1 MRNKTIYAVAL
12 LTFLASCDK
21 NPQRPSEYATDSNA
35 VRIDASVGAL
45 TRSNPLGTAEEQ
57 TRFNAGDK
65 IAVIHT
71 SANKLVNYVY
81 DGTSWAPEGEDYLV
95 WRTDVENTFTLRYPA
110 DDWSKDYLALD
121 QSTLE
126 EMSRSDLMEAANVKV
141 TPIPS
146 DRRLVAELERQRSLV
161 TVEIAGFN
169 DEFNAGNAKVTDLK
183 LYLWDGSQGDEINP
197 VVPYIRDEK
206 GVHQPKGTAGLVG
219 YTYTAIGRNDCNYSQ
234 YKDKYFIELT
244 VAGKTLV
251 VANPP
256 AMEPGKRYTYRLAIG
271 KESVKITGVTVED
284 WTSGGVLDGTY
295 ETVTDRYSVWD
306 GSVDTD
312 IPGRDGEFCAINT
325 AAQFAG
331 LAKLVN
337 EGENFDG
344 KTVELRTNID
354 LNGLPWTP
362 IGNDL
367 NDFTKCFSGIFDG
380 QSHSI
385 INVNIS
391 GDHKYCG
398 LFGTLYNGEIRNLNV
413 RNCKVKPNALED
425 VRAGLLVGGMRSAK
439 VNGCKAQGEIIMAGN
454 HGHCG
459 GIVGNACCYNY
470 KREEKS
476 VISDCEAEVDISPA
490 SSDLLSM
497 KCGGIA
503 GSFDWGTIDGCKS
516 KGKIEAGN
524 YAHVGGLVGKVC
536 DDDSVRDFDRSVIRN
551 SDSYVAVRGGLNTAS
566 IGGFS
571 GFVSYCTVTNCSAYG
586 TIDAS
591 ECEIEMSPDLGGMF
605 GICRFNLR
613 VTDVHFRGTVV
624 LSPKGT
630 GDRYGAFIGWLQ
642 SNSCQ
647 TKNCTYK
654 DSRVNG
660 LTPIG
665 KISADVDPEQQD
677 IKGI

>member
-1 MRNKTIYAVAL
+1 MHTLLMRNKTIYAVVL

-57 TRFNAGDK
+57 TRFNVGDK

-197 VVPYIRDEK
+197 VVPYIRDER
-206 GVHQPKGTAGLVG
+206 GVHQPKGTPGLVG

-256 AMEPGKRYTYRLAIG
+256 AMEPGKRYTYRLTIG

-312 IPGRDGEFCAINT
+312 LQGYGYEEYGYGGEEYPYVINT
-325 AAQFAG
+325 AAQLAGFAQ
-331 LAKLVN
+331 LVN
-337 EGENFDG
+337 DG
-344 KTVELRTNID
+344 DDFSNKYIKLDANID
-354 LNGLPWTP
+354 LNNLDWTP
-362 IGNDL
+362 IGAMSRRFNGHFNGNGKLITNMSVIDYT
-367 NDFTKCFSGIFDG
+367 DDA
-380 QSHSI
+380 
-385 INVNIS
+385 
-391 GDHKYCG
+391 G
-398 LFGTLYNGEIRNLNV
+398 LFGLVRDAEISNVVLRNGNV
-413 RNCKVKPNALED
+413 SVVGNQLA
-425 VRAGLLVGGMRSAK
+425 ALLVGRAERVAISHCK
-439 VNGCKAQGEIIMAGN
+439 VDGSVSSSYRAAGILAEPK
-454 HGHCG
+454 
-459 GIVGNACCYNY
+459 GIVN
-470 KREEKS
+470 
-476 VISDCEAEVDISPA
+476 ISDCEADVDCYGKDCAGGIVADGGTESVPA
-490 SSDLLSM
+490 NIVIKSCVVNGQVSSTNHSV
-497 KCGGIA
+497 GGIA
-503 GSFDWGTIDGCKS
+503 AHLQGSVGISDCVSYADLKCPRVYFSGIGGIVGDLYGGKVENCTVYSRISCGPIGGNKAVVGGCFGTVTDVTISGLKFEGYMDIDKDCNNTTDIEYSGYFIGNIQNSITITDKCIYRKS
-516 KGKIEAGN
+516 GTKALKAVASYPEGADITKIEA
-524 YAHVGGLVGKVC
+524 
-536 DDDSVRDFDRSVIRN
+536 I
-551 SDSYVAVRGGLNTAS
+551 
-566 IGGFS
+566 
-571 GFVSYCTVTNCSAYG
+571 
-586 TIDAS
+586 
-591 ECEIEMSPDLGGMF
+591 
-605 GICRFNLR
+605 
-613 VTDVHFRGTVV
+613 
-624 LSPKGT
+624 
-630 GDRYGAFIGWLQ
+630 
-642 SNSCQ
+642 
-647 TKNCTYK
+647 
-654 DSRVNG
+654 
-660 LTPIG
+660 
-665 KISADVDPEQQD
+665 
-677 IKGI
+677 